1 MVISGRFRKPS
12 PPPSAP
18 AVATPEKPP
27 PPKLSKKEEIEQ
39 KWLLAEANY
48 HSKWL
53 PYFPWLLLVRAKDGH
68 PSLNCCICRAFGK
81 ETTKYSSPGDGAR
94 DLQTQTMRIHEHS
107 NVHKEAVER
116 QLEIEESLD
125 GKQKKIGD
133 FTTRDVEGR
142 RVVRL
147 LPATEFI
154 CKVDAPISMFAH
166 LLRFMSEQD
175 TPYILRHAY
184 GVYLTRWLSRGVAVR
199 RFCKVLGASIVL
211 LYESKHKLY
220 DVVTSY
226 KFQFCLF
233 FLADVLGIMNE
244 LNVKFQKREV
254 DVTEIAKDID
264 EATGDLRRHYLECE
278 DLMGAGESPAL
289 SEFLKFHGRS
299 ASKKVKVRGVD
310 SEGEEV
316 THKYKLYERKIKGHE
331 YGSTYTECEKLCTKF
346 AQECVNRLNF
356 RLADLRRLAPTKL
369 FRAAKWPKPRQQRD
383 RKTRE
388 YLHGCAAIFDN
399 KLPGFDLQAA
409 EKELATWAPIMVA
422 HHEDE
427 GFFQGLKNF
436 MGVAESSRR
445 PAKTPVFAAAE
456 RKRKM
461 KELADDHERERVV
474 RGLEWDRDESDED
487 EEVEAYD
494 KKQVLLDDDPFR
506 EVDEEEAYNEDQ
518 ALDDDPFCEED
529 EEEDVEEIAMDQPE
543 S

>member
-1 MVISGRFRKPS
+1 MVTGGRFRKPS
-12 PPPSAP
+12 PPPSPP
-18 AVATPEKPP
+18 AVATPDKPP

-53 PYFPWLLLVRAKDGH
+53 PYFPWLLLVRAQDGH
-68 PSLNCCICRAFGK
+68 PSLKCCICRGFGK
-81 ETTKYSSPGDGAR
+81 ETTKYSGPGDGAR

-125 GKQKKIGD
+125 GKQKKIDD

-142 RVVRL
+142 RVIRL
-147 LPATEFI
+147 LRATEFI
-154 CKVDAPISMFAH
+154 CKVDAPISMFAR

-175 TPYILRHAY
+175 TPDVPRQAY
-184 GVYLTRWLSRGVAVR
+184 DVYLTRWLSRGVAVR

-211 LYESKHKLY
+211 LHESKHKLY
-220 DVVTSY
+220 ETVTSY

-264 EATGDLRRHYLECE
+264 EATGDLRRRYLECE
-278 DLMGAGESPAL
+278 DLLGGGESPAL
-289 SEFLKFHGRS
+289 TEFLTLHGRS
-299 ASKKVKVRGVD
+299 PLKKVKVRGVD
-310 SEGEEV
+310 SEGEAV
-316 THKYKLYERKIKGHE
+316 THKYKLHERKIKGHV
-331 YGSTYTECEKLCTKF
+331 YGSTYTRCEKLCTKF

-356 RLADLRRLAPTKL
+356 RLADLRKLAPTKL

-399 KLPGFDLQAA
+399 KLPGFDLRAA
-409 EKELATWAPIMVA
+409 EKELTSWAPIMAA

-436 MGVAESSRR
+436 MGVSESTRR

-456 RKRKM
+456 RKRKG
-461 KELADDHERERVV
+461 KELADDQERERVV
-474 RGLEWDRDESDED
+474 RGLEWDRDESDADDD
-487 EEVEAYD
+487 EEAYD
-494 KKQVLLDDDPFR
+494 EEQALDDDPFR
-506 EVDEEEAYNEDQ
+506 EEDE
-518 ALDDDPFCEED
+518 
-529 EEEDVEEIAMDQPE
+529 EEEDVEEIGMDQPE
-543 S
+543 

>member
-1 MVISGRFRKPS
+1 MAIGGRFRIPS
-12 PPPSAP
+12 PPPAAP
-18 AVATPEKPP
+18 AVATPKKPP

-39 KWLLAEANY
+39 KWLLVEANY

-68 PSLNCCICRAFGK
+68 PSLKCCICRAFGK

-125 GKQKKIGD
+125 GKQKKIQD
-133 FTTRDVEGR
+133 FTTRDVEGW
-142 RVVRL
+142 RVV
-147 LPATEFI
+147 
-154 CKVDAPISMFAH
+154 
-166 LLRFMSEQD
+166 
-175 TPYILRHAY
+175 
-184 GVYLTRWLSRGVAVR
+184 
-199 RFCKVLGASIVL
+199 
-211 LYESKHKLY
+211 
-220 DVVTSY
+220 DV
-226 KFQFCLF
+226 
-233 FLADVLGIMNE
+233 I
-244 LNVKFQKREV
+244 
-254 DVTEIAKDID
+254 EIAKDID
-264 EATGDLRRHYLECE
+264 EATGDLRRRYLECE
-278 DLMGAGESPAL
+278 GLLGAGESPAL
-289 SEFLKFHGRS
+289 SEFLKLHGRS

-310 SEGEEV
+310 SEGEAM
-316 THKYKLYERKIKGHE
+316 THKYKLHERKIKGHE
-331 YGSTYTECEKLCTKF
+331 YGSTYKDCEKLCTKF

-388 YLHGCAAIFDN
+388 YLHGCDAIFNN

-409 EKELATWAPIMVA
+409 EKELATWAPIMAA

-456 RKRKM
+456 RKRKR
-461 KELADDHERERVV
+461 KELADDQEWERVV

-487 EEVEAYD
+487 EEEEAYD
-494 KKQVLLDDDPFR
+494 EDQALLDDDPFR
-506 EVDEEEAYNEDQ
+506 EEDEEEEACDEVQ
-518 ALDDDPFCEED
+518 GLDDDLFHDEED
-529 EEEDVEEIAMDQPE
+529 EEEDVEEIAMDQHE